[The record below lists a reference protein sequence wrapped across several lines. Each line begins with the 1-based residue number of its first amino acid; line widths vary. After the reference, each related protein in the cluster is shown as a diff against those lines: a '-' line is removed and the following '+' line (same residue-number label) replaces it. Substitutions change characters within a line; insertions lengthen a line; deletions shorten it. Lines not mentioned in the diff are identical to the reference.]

1 MILMP
6 IKIQEPLTQTNLA
19 SGLKP
24 TSLET
29 CNHDK
34 GRHITKSGFF
44 YKEERTDAR
53 IEVEQRLL
61 KQSTLHAIIT
71 KSNFF
76 PFLTGKEAFL
86 CYTLLLHMPGNHFT
100 IVQRC
105 FGTILRKGL
114 TLFLYD
120 IQQKQ
125 QPFSNTVF
133 KTITHKRVSYYPQD
147 NFIKQKEQLLFLF
160 SFYRWEN

>member
-100 IVQRC
+100 IVQRV
-105 FGTILRKGL
+105 FWDHSQKRFNSISIRYSTKTT
-114 TLFLYD
+114 TL
-120 IQQKQ
+120 QQHSLQ
-125 QPFSNTVF
+125 N
-133 KTITHKRVSYYPQD
+133 YYP
-147 NFIKQKEQLLFLF
+147 
-160 SFYRWEN
+160 